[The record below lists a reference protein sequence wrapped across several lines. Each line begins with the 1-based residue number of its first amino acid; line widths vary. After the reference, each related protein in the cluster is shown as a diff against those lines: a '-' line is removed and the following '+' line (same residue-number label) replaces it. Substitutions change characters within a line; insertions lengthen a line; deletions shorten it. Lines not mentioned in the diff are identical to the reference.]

1 MVAKTDG
8 SVAIRNYY
16 SELYGEPSREAEFLA
31 PSGKKIEVLKWG
43 AEATGEEVS
52 IYATIGASDEDQEIS
67 SEFFIGLSPEE
78 DSIVFALAEIA
89 LHGNGTST
97 MPKSGDSITL
107 SSDVWKNTHL
117 TSFLFTEGSEIIAP
131 LDGRESKV
139 CFVQLVPLY
148 SQELEYKKK
157 NGEEAL
163 WQMFEE
169 KSVEYWNPCRAN
181 SRSIN

>member
-1 MVAKTDG
+1 MGAKIDG
-8 SVAIRNYY
+8 DVAIRNYY
-16 SELYGEPSREAEFLA
+16 RELYGEPSREAEFIA
-31 PSGKKIEVLKWG
+31 PSGKKIQVLKWD

-52 IYATIGASDEDQEIS
+52 IYATIGASDEGQEIS

-78 DSIVFALAEIA
+78 DSIAFALAEIA

-97 MPKSGDSITL
+97 IPKSGDSITL
-107 SSDVWKNTHL
+107 SSDVWKNTKL
-117 TSFLFTEGSEIIAP
+117 TSFLFTEGGEIIAP
-131 LDGRESKV
+131 LDRNESKV
-139 CFVQLVPLY
+139 SFIQLVPLY

-163 WQMFEE
+163 WQMFET

-181 SRSIN
+181 AGNIN